1 MYMLIWMEINNQ
13 PQKEFRPPMTEIQ
26 EALMCILQEH
36 RVVRGYTA
44 ADGTEVDP
52 VDRSFRSSNSRFFA
66 SPTLSYLSIWTELAQ
81 SVVFLI

>member
-1 MYMLIWMEINNQ
+1 
-13 PQKEFRPPMTEIQ
+13 MTEIQ

-66 SPTLSYLSIWTELAQ
+66 SPTLSYLSI
-81 SVVFLI
+81 